1 VCVCVYSCCA
11 ANGYFRENFLGECTV
26 PLQKLRDG
34 SSIMEPLRPSAPFTE
49 GWVILLFHWWKCH
62 LLFTHYLF
70 AHEFSEYRLLVN
82 VTLVKYTCSVLHV
95 FSFMNQAFLVI
106 RRECAHVV
114 LVRMHNMPILDIF
127 DGSLFFFA
135 VSVHNSFRR

>member
-1 VCVCVYSCCA
+1 VCVCVCVYSCCA

-82 VTLVKYTCSVLHV
+82 VTLVV
-95 FSFMNQAFLVI
+95 FFMYF
-106 RRECAHVV
+106 H
-114 LVRMHNMPILDIF
+114 
-127 DGSLFFFA
+127 S
-135 VSVHNSFRR
+135 

>member
-1 VCVCVYSCCA
+1 MGHTFIPLVEVSPALYSLFVCARILGISA
-11 ANGYFRENFLGECTV
+11 AC
-26 PLQKLRDG
+26 
-34 SSIMEPLRPSAPFTE
+34 
-49 GWVILLFHWWKCH
+49 KCDP
-62 LLFTHYLF
+62 
-70 AHEFSEYRLLVN
+70 
-82 VTLVKYTCSVLHV
+82 CSVLHV

>member
-1 VCVCVYSCCA
+1 
-11 ANGYFRENFLGECTV
+11 
-26 PLQKLRDG
+26 
-34 SSIMEPLRPSAPFTE
+34 
-49 GWVILLFHWWKCH
+49 
-62 LLFTHYLF
+62 
-70 AHEFSEYRLLVN
+70 
-82 VTLVKYTCSVLHV
+82 
-95 FSFMNQAFLVI
+95 MNQAFLVI